1 VAHHAS
7 TVGWRPS
14 VRPWVEK
21 VTFSTSAT
29 VLRRLRYAALAL
41 VVAATLAA
49 LWFLGPR
56 LAGPPR
62 TITLA
67 TGLEGGAYAELGP
80 RYQKI
85 LARSGITVRL
95 LASGGDVDNLA
106 KLRDRRADVSAAFVQ
121 SGIATEAEKSG
132 LSSLGTLM
140 FSPVWVFARGEH
152 PGIGLGN
159 LAGKRVSIG
168 PEGSGTRFQSLKLF
182 ALEGVDLKSVDI
194 RAYTPAEAEKA
205 LDRAELDAAVIVA
218 GWESPVIRH
227 LMSDPQVWLVN
238 FPRADAFVA
247 LRPYLT
253 KLVIPMGVGDLA
265 KNLPRTD
272 VALLAT
278 KVSLLIREDLHPA
291 LQYLLLDAASE
302 IHGGPALFQHAGQFP
317 AGEPMDVPLSSD
329 AQHYYKSGLPFL
341 YAYFPFWFAV
351 LVERLLI
358 LLIPVVGLLYPMFR
372 VLPQIYFA
380 AMQRRILVLY
390 RALKLVERELVE
402 RPTAES
408 AARLLARVNEL
419 EERANGLRVPLT
431 LSQGLYHLKAHIQF
445 VRGRIAGNIAE
456 LRNPTERV
464 APER

>member
-1 VAHHAS
+1 LAS
-7 TVGWRPS
+7 
-14 VRPWVEK
+14 
-21 VTFSTSAT
+21 
-29 VLRRLRYAALAL
+29 
-41 VVAATLAA
+41 VVAATVAA
-49 LWFLGPR
+49 IWILVPR

-85 LARSGITVRL
+85 LARSGITVHL
-95 LASGGDVDNLA
+95 LPTGGDVDNLA
-106 KLRDRRADVSAAFVQ
+106 KLGDRHLDVSAAFVQ
-121 SGIATEAEKSG
+121 AGIATAEEKSG

-140 FSPVWVFARGEH
+140 FSPMWMFERGQH
-152 PGIGLGN
+152 SGIGVGN

-168 PEGSGTRFQSLKLF
+168 PEGSGTRFQSLKLL
-182 ALEGVDLKSVDI
+182 ALEGVDPKSVELK
-194 RAYTPAEAEKA
+194 AYTPAEAEKA
-205 LDRAELDAAVIVA
+205 LDREEVDAVVIVA
-218 GWESPVIRH
+218 SWESPVIRR
-227 LMSDPQVWLVN
+227 LMADSRIWLVN

-253 KLVIPMGVGDLA
+253 KLIIPMGVGDLV

-329 AQHYYKSGLPFL
+329 AQHFYKSGLPFL
-341 YAYFPFWFAV
+341 YRYFPFWLAV

-358 LLIPVVGLLYPMFR
+358 LLIPVVGLLFPVLR
-372 VLPQIYFA
+372 VLPRLYFG
-380 AMQRRILVLY
+380 AMQRRILALY
-390 RALKLVERELVE
+390 RELKLVEWELDV
-402 RPTAES
+402 RPAGES
-408 AARLLARVNEL
+408 AASLVTRIDQL
-419 EERANGLRVPLT
+419 EARANRLGVPLT
-431 LSQGLYHLKAHIQF
+431 LTQSLYHLKAHILL
-445 VRGRIAGNIAE
+445 VRGRIAGHSADIRRPKN
-456 LRNPTERV
+456 
-464 APER
+464 